1 MATLTKYGSVKRFGV
16 RYGRR
21 VKEEFGKI
29 EHMRASSSLCPFCR
43 KKQMR
48 RLAAGIWQC
57 EKCNLKMA
65 GGAYSVQ
72 RIKLANEAVEEAVGE
87 AVGEAAEE
95 ARAED

>member
-43 KKQMR
+43 KKQMS
-48 RLAAGIWQC
+48 RLSAGIWRC
-57 EKCNLKMA
+57 EKCNIKLA
-65 GGAYSVQ
+65 GGAYSVE
-72 RIKLANEAVEEAVGE
+72 RIKLSEESSGE
-87 AVGEAAEE
+87 AKAEG
-95 ARAED
+95 

>member
-43 KKQMR
+43 KKQMKR
-48 RLAAGIWQC
+48 IASGIWEC
-57 EKCNLKMA
+57 EKCNIKLA
-65 GGAYSVQ
+65 GGAYSVE
-72 RIKLANEAVEEAVGE
+72 RIKLSEESSGE
-87 AVGEAAEE
+87 AKAEG
-95 ARAED
+95 